1 MSVLVVGSV
10 AYDSVKTPFGEV
22 DKALGG
28 SATFFSAAASFLTD
42 TQIVAVVGE
51 DFDISD
57 LDFLRERGVDLSGLD
72 VVAGET
78 FRWKGHY
85 GYDLNEAKTLSTE
98 LNVFETFDPKLSE
111 KQRKAEFVF
120 LANILPELQLSVLDQ
135 VESPKFTVVD
145 TMNLWIDTKA
155 VELGEVLSRAD
166 MVVINESEARQL
178 AGEANTF
185 RAIERIREM
194 GPKFVVVK
202 RGEYGA
208 LLSAHGNHFFAPA
221 FPLESVFD
229 PTGAG
234 DTFGGGL
241 VGTIARNG
249 RFDEAT
255 LRQGVVVGSVLASF
269 AVEKFS
275 LDRMRTLKWSE
286 VVARYQ
292 KMQALTRF
300 DTLTIE

>member
-28 SATFFSAAASFLTD
+28 SATFFSAAASFLTN
-42 TQIVAVVGE
+42 TQLVAVVGE
-51 DFDISD
+51 DFDITD
-57 LDFLRERGVDLSGLD
+57 LNFLSERGVDLAGLQ
-72 VVAGET
+72 VVPGET

-98 LNVFETFDPKLSE
+98 LNVFENFEPKLSPE
-111 KQRKAEFVF
+111 QRQAEFVF
-120 LANILPELQLSVLDQ
+120 LANILPELQLQVLDQ
-135 VESPKFTVVD
+135 VEAPKFTVVD
-145 TMNLWIDTKA
+145 TMNLWIETKSA
-155 VELGEVLSRAD
+155 ELARVLERVD

-178 AGEANTF
+178 AGEANTI
-185 RAIERIREM
+185 RAIERIRGM
-194 GPKFVVVK
+194 GPKYVVVK

-208 LLSAHGNHFFAPA
+208 LLSANDSYFFAPA

-249 RFDEAT
+249 QIDEAT
-255 LRQGVVVGSVLASF
+255 LRQGVVVGTVLASF
-269 AVEKFS
+269 AVEQFS

-300 DTLTIE
+300 DTLSFE